1 MMSTERAVRV
11 QWVGCGK
18 VFEGRT
24 GGAKPILL
32 DGDSEEGPSPTEA
45 LLMSLAACIAID
57 INVIL
62 EKSRVPVEELMVD
75 VLGVRAS
82 EPPRRFTSLRI
93 LITVE
98 GPAENDQP
106 KLERAAQLSHD
117 KYCSVFH
124 TLRPDLEVD
133 FSAVRA

>member
-1 MMSTERAVRV
+1 MSAERAVQVR
-11 QWVGCGK
+11 WLGEEK
-18 VFEGRT
+18 VFEGAC

-32 DGDSEEGPSPTEA
+32 DGDSREGPSPTEA
-45 LLMSLAACIAID
+45 LLMSVAACMAID

-62 EKSRVPVEELMVD
+62 EKSRVGVEELFVD
-75 VLGVRAS
+75 VSGVRAPD
-82 EPPRRFTSLRI
+82 PPRRFTSLRI
-93 LITVE
+93 VITVE
-98 GPAENDQP
+98 GPGETDQP

-133 FSAVRA
+133 LSAVRA